1 MENNHKRIL
10 LSMAYYTL
18 IGLGVLFS
26 VLFVLRV
33 AFSTLPLLIQ
43 IIYYVWALVLV
54 ITLFYDVY
62 CTMKHRM
69 KYYAGLIFFVL
80 TLLCV
85 IMAIVVFFVQ
95 GITFRLITTSEVTY
109 FINMTLSFI
118 PIKLGIFAFLFG
130 EKIINFHD

>member
-26 VLFVLRV
+26 VLFFLRV
-33 AFSTLPLLIQ
+33 AFSTLPDLIK
-43 IIYYVWALVLV
+43 IIYYIWSIGLVA
-54 ITLFYDVY
+54 TLGFDVY

-69 KYYAGLIFFVL
+69 KYYAGLAFFVL
-80 TLLCV
+80 ALLCV
-85 IMAIVVFFVQ
+85 IMAVVVFFVQ
-95 GITFRLITTSEVTY
+95 SISFRLITNLEVTY
-109 FINMTLSFI
+109 FINMALSFI
-118 PIKLGIFAFLFG
+118 PIKLSIFAFFFG